1 VPGDA
6 LGEAVLAP
14 ARAGDGQAFGELT
27 DPYRREL
34 LLHCHRI
41 MGSMQGAEDMVQ
53 EALLAAWPE
62 SGGVRAPRVR
72 ARPALPDR
80 DQPLP
85 ERAARPIA
93 PLRGAIS
100 DG

>member
-1 VPGDA
+1 MPGDA

-27 DPYRREL
+27 DPHRREL

-80 DQPLP
+80 DQPPP

-93 PLRGAIS
+93 PPRGAIS